1 MLRLPANQRGNF
13 MPTLRSFLVLALFLV
28 GSAEAQSSGP
38 LDGVWIRV
46 ATVGPTGTLTP
57 SPPAMRTFIA
67 GHWSWL
73 QATGDRPVPDANATA
88 EQLRETLV
96 ATASGGTYE
105 VAGRIITQRHV
116 VDLNPRNMASEFYT
130 RFAYELRGDSLW
142 LTQIENS
149 VRGLGTALGTGL
161 YVRARQPTSAN

>member
-1 MLRLPANQRGNF
+1 MA
-13 MPTLRSFLVLALFLV
+13 TLRSLLVLALFIV
-28 GSAEAQSSGP
+28 GSAEAQSTAP
-38 LDGVWIRV
+38 LDGAWIRV

-73 QATGDRPVPDANATA
+73 QATGDRPIPDANATA

-105 VAGRIITQRHV
+105 VAGRIITQRHL
-116 VDLNPRNMASEFYT
+116 VDLSPRNMSPDYYS
-130 RFAYELRGDSLW
+130 RFAYEMRGDSLW
-142 LTQIENS
+142 LTQIDNS
-149 VRGLGTALGTGL
+149 VRGLGINLATGL
-161 YVRARQPTSAN
+161 YVRVRQATPAN